1 MPNFR
6 KIRSSLIKRGWLV
19 GLILGLGIGLFL
31 TFALFANVEL
41 LAAWQR
47 SLSDFL
53 FVKNKPSKQIIIV
66 GVDEKSLD
74 DIGRWPW
81 DRSVQARLIDNIAA
95 GDPRVI
101 GIDVMYSEKTES
113 EEDKAL
119 SDSLTR
125 NKNNI
130 IPVLANLEE
139 TSSQYSTIR
148 ASSVEYPA
156 DIFLTKSGNNLAHI
170 NSYRDQDGVV
180 RSIPLMV
187 EFKGDYY
194 PALSL
199 LSLTKSSPSYFKIMN
214 HGGDNRYFQLKSRN
228 IPLEP
233 GSRMRINYAGPPG
246 TFTKVSATDVLSGNL
261 DKNIFKDKIVLIGA
275 TAKAIG
281 DECATPTSEGTQMS
295 GVEVHANAINTILKG
310 NFIIEQGYLVTIL
323 IILSICLVCGLVFS
337 QLRALWSGLIAVGLA
352 IIISLFGLALF
363 DRGIIVNLVYPPLAI
378 FITYATVTTYRFV
391 FEGTEKKRVE
401 NLFGHYVKPEIV
413 KEIIDTADE
422 DIIRLAGYSQ
432 TITTLFA
439 DIRGFTSMSE
449 NLEPKEVVS
458 VLNKYL
464 NFMTETIFKHDG
476 TLDKYIGDAIMAFFN
491 APHEQPDHALRA
503 IKAALDMQCQVKE
516 FQNNGKLSELP
527 SICYGIGINTGTAV
541 VGNIGGAKRHDYT
554 IIGDSVNLA
563 ARLCGAAKEHQIL
576 ISPSTYQLVRKYVIA
591 EKLPP
596 MKFKGKSKPMI
607 VYNVTGLKTY

>member
-1 MPNFR
+1 MRNFR
-6 KIRSSLIKRGWLV
+6 KIRASLIKRGWLV

-31 TFALFANVEL
+31 AFALFANVGL
-41 LAAWQR
+41 LASWQR
-47 SLSDFL
+47 SLSDSL
-53 FVKNKPSKQIIIV
+53 FVKNEPSKQIVIV
-66 GVDEKSLD
+66 GIDEKSLESV
-74 DIGRWPW
+74 GRWPW
-81 DRSVQARLIDNIAA
+81 DRSVQARLIDCIAA
-95 GDPRVI
+95 GDPKII
-101 GIDVMYSEKTES
+101 GIDVMYSEKTEPK
-113 EEDKAL
+113 EDKAL
-119 SDSLTR
+119 ADSLAR
-125 NKNNI
+125 NKNTI

-139 TSSQYSTIR
+139 TSSDYIAVR
-148 ASSVEYPA
+148 ATSIELPA
-156 DIFLTKSGNNLAHI
+156 DVFLTKSTDNLSHI
-170 NSYRDQDGVV
+170 NPYRDQDGVV

-187 EFKGDYY
+187 EFKGDTY

-199 LSLTKSSPSYFKIMN
+199 LCLTKFDPSDFKISN
-214 HGGDNRYFQLKSRN
+214 QAGDNRYLQLKSRK

-233 GSRMRINYAGPPG
+233 GSRMRINYVGPPG
-246 TFTKVSATDVLSGNL
+246 TFTTVSAADVLSGNL
-261 DKNIFKDKIVLIGA
+261 DANIFKDKIVLIGA

-295 GVEVHANAINTILKG
+295 GIEAHANAINTILKG
-310 NFIIEQGYLVTIL
+310 DFIVEQGYLVTIL
-323 IILSICLVCGLVFS
+323 IVLGICLVCGLIFS
-337 QLRALWSGLIAVGLA
+337 QLRALWSGLIAFGLA
-352 IIISLFGLALF
+352 AIISIFSLALF
-363 DRGIIVNLVYPPLAI
+363 DRGIIINLVYPPLAI
-378 FITYATVTTYRFV
+378 FLTYAAVTTYRFV

-422 DIIRLAGYSQ
+422 DIIRLEGYSQ

-464 NFMTETIFKHDG
+464 NFMTEIIFKHDG

-491 APHEQPDHALRA
+491 APHQQPDHALRA

-516 FQNNGKLSELP
+516 FQDNGQLSELP

-563 ARLCGAAKEHQIL
+563 ARFCGAAKEHQIL
-576 ISPSTYQLVRKYVIA
+576 IGPDTYELVKDYVIA
-591 EKLPP
+591 EELPAI
-596 MKFKGKSKPMI
+596 KFKGKAKPMI
-607 VYNVTGLKTY
+607 VYNVTGLKTD

>member
-31 TFALFANVEL
+31 AFALFANVGL
-41 LAAWQR
+41 FAAWHR
-47 SLSDFL
+47 SLSDSL
-53 FVKNKPSKQIIIV
+53 FIKNKPSKQIVIV
-66 GVDEKSLD
+66 GIDEKSLD
-74 DIGRWPW
+74 KIGRWPW
-81 DRSVQARLIDNIAA
+81 PRSVQARLIDTIAA
-95 GDPRVI
+95 GDPKVI
-101 GIDVMYSEKTES
+101 GIDIMCSEKTES

-119 SDSLTR
+119 ADSLTR
-125 NKNNI
+125 NKNSI

-139 TSSQYSTIR
+139 TSSQYSTVR
-148 ASSVEYPA
+148 ASSVERPA

-170 NSYRDQDGVV
+170 NSYRDQDGVL

-187 EFKGDYY
+187 VFKGDYY

-199 LSLTKSSPSYFKIMN
+199 LSLAKSSPSYFKIMN
-214 HGGDNRYFQLKSRN
+214 QAGDNRYLQLKSRK

-246 TFTKVSATDVLSGNL
+246 TFTTISAADVLSGNL
-261 DKNIFKDKIVLIGA
+261 DNNIFKDKIILIGA
-275 TAKAIG
+275 TAKALG

-295 GVEVHANAINTILKG
+295 GVEIHANAINTILKG
-310 NFIIEQGYLVTIL
+310 DFVVEQGYLLTMLVVLGLCL
-323 IILSICLVCGLVFS
+323 ICGLIFS
-337 QLRALWSGLIAVGLA
+337 QLRALWSGLIALGLA

-378 FITYATVTTYRFV
+378 FLTYATVTTYRFV

-413 KEIIDTADE
+413 KEIIETADE
-422 DIIRLAGYSQ
+422 DIVRLEGYSQ

-449 NLEPKEVVS
+449 NLEPKEIVS

-464 NFMTETIFKHDG
+464 NFMTEIIFKHDG

-516 FQNNGKLSELP
+516 FQNTEELSELS

-541 VGNIGGAKRHDYT
+541 VGNIGGTKRHDYT

-563 ARLCGAAKEHQIL
+563 ARLCGAASEHQIL
-576 ISPSTYQLVRKYVIA
+576 ISPSTYELVKDYVIV
-591 EKLPP
+591 EELPA
-596 MKFKGKSKPMI
+596 MKFKGKAKPMV
-607 VYNVTGLKTY
+607 VYNVTGLKTD